1 MRQAIIPY
9 YRTVYLQL
17 SDAVPSKT
25 LKLSVRGVE
34 ISALLLYC
42 CIIINECLLQGSYDY
57 TYTIANNEDE
67 YVTRSAT
74 RKGEKTFLKD
84 DIRMIEYP
92 ST

>member
-1 MRQAIIPY
+1 MRHASISY

-25 LKLSVRGVE
+25 LKLSVRGIE
-34 ISALLLYC
+34 ISTLLLYD
-42 CIIINECLLQGSYDY
+42 CIIINGCVLQGSYDY
-57 TYTIANNEDE
+57 TYTVVNNEDE
-67 YVTRSAT
+67 YQTRSAT
-74 RKGEKTFLKD
+74 RKGEKTFLKE